1 MAELIRMPKMSDTMT
16 EGVIAEW
23 HKKVGDTV
31 KTGDILAEVETDKA
45 TMDLESYEEGTL
57 LYIGVEKGASVP
69 VDGVLAI
76 VGAAGEDYQA
86 LLNGSSGGSQPA
98 ASSAA
103 PAAEAPAPAAP
114 KPASNG
120 SAPAPSGA
128 AAGEVATNLPD
139 REAVSAAPAQNV
151 NASVIRMPKMSDTMT
166 EGTIVTWHKKEG
178 DTVKSGD
185 VLAEVETDKATMD
198 LEAYEE
204 GTLLYVGVKEGQ
216 SVAVDDII
224 AVIGEKGANFKV
236 LVDGSGQS
244 SPSAPATGAP
254 AQPNG
259 AQFGVSTSQQAATG
273 EGGSN
278 TAEQNP
284 QTDVPANAATDLSY
298 GGAVGDEIEP
308 VGRLRASPLAKRI
321 AEEKGINLN
330 QVHGSGPEGRIVKSD
345 VESFV
350 PGMDVPQQKP
360 ATQPAS
366 PTQPAAQPAP
376 TAQPTAAPAQT
387 PQPQPA
393 PVAAGDYEDVPVSQ
407 MRKTIA
413 RRLSESMYTAP
424 HFYLTMEINMDKA
437 MDLRGTVNG
446 VSPVKVSFNDFV
458 IKAAALAL
466 RQHPNVNASW
476 LGDKIRKYKYVN
488 IGVAVAVDEGLLV
501 PVVRNADQKTLSTIS
516 GEVKEMA
523 GKAKDKKLQPKD
535 WEGSTF
541 SISNLG
547 MFGIDEF
554 TAIINPPDSCILA
567 VGAIKQT
574 VAFVDGAAKPTSVMK
589 VTLSCDHRVVD
600 GATGAAFLQTLKEL
614 LENPMR
620 MLV

>member
-23 HKKVGDTV
+23 HKKVGDKV
-31 KTGDILAEVETDKA
+31 KSGDVLAEVETDKA
-45 TMDLESYEEGTL
+45 TMDLEAYDEGTL

-69 VDGVLAI
+69 VDGVLAVI
-76 VGAAGEDYQA
+76 GADGEDYKS
-86 LLNGSSGGSQPA
+86 LLNGTSGGSQEA
-98 ASSAA
+98 A
-103 PAAEAPAPAAP
+103 APAAP
-114 KPASNG
+114 KPEP
-120 SAPAPSGA
+120 APAPAGA
-128 AAGEVATNLPD
+128 SSAETTSTLPD
-139 REAVSAAPAQNV
+139 AKAVSAAPAENV
-151 NASVIRMPKMSDTMT
+151 NASIIRMPKMSDTMT
-166 EGTIVTWHKKEG
+166 EGTIVAWHKKEG

-204 GTLLYVGVKEGQ
+204 GTLLYIGVKEGA

-224 AVIGEKGANFKV
+224 AVVGEKGANFKV
-236 LVDGSGQS
+236 LLDGGA
-244 SPSAPATGAP
+244 APAP
-254 AQPNG
+254 
-259 AQFGVSTSQQAATG
+259 AATG
-273 EGGSN
+273 EGGSA

-284 QTDVPANAATDLSY
+284 QASLPADADSDLSY
-298 GGAVGDEIEP
+298 AGGAGDNVESN
-308 VGRLRASPLAKRI
+308 GRVKASPLAKRI
-321 AEEKGINLN
+321 AEEKGINLT
-330 QVHGSGPEGRIVKSD
+330 QVQGTGPEGRIVKSD

-350 PGMDVPQQKP
+350 PGTAKAAP
-360 ATQPAS
+360 AA
-366 PTQPAAQPAP
+366 PAAQPAAP
-376 TAQPTAAPAQT
+376 APQPAAPAQAA
-387 PQPQPA
+387 PA
-393 PVAAGDYEDVPVSQ
+393 PASTPAAPAPTGDYEDIPVSQ

-413 RRLSESMYTAP
+413 RRLSESLFTAP
-424 HFYLTMEINMDKA
+424 HFYLTMEINMNKA
-437 MDLRGTVNG
+437 MELRGTVNG
-446 VSPVKVSFNDFV
+446 LSPVKVSFNDFV

-466 RQHPNVNASW
+466 KQHPNVNSSW

-516 GEVKEMA
+516 GEVKDLA

-547 MFGIDEF
+547 MFGIEEF

-574 VAFVDGAAKPTSVMK
+574 VKFDGDIAKPTNVMK

-600 GATGAAFLQTLKEL
+600 GATGSAFLQTFKQL
-614 LENPMR
+614 LEDPMR